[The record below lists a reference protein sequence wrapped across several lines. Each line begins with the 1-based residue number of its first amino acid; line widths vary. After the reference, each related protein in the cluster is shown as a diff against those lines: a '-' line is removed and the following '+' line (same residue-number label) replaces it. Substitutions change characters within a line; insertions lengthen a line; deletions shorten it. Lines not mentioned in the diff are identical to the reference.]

1 MFARMRETGAFA
13 VLLSAISVVS
23 PAASAQSAADFYG
36 GKNLTLIVAAGS
48 GGTYAV
54 YARLLARHWKK
65 YIPGQPN
72 IVVQHMPG
80 GGGIKAA
87 GYLHNVAPRDG
98 SVIGMPLQTVAAAQV
113 LRPKAA
119 KYDVR
124 RWQWIGNMTVLR
136 NTVAVWHTSGVA
148 TIADARNK
156 QVVIGSTGRGG
167 DMFMVPK
174 LANEMLGTRFKIV
187 LGYRGIRDV
196 DKAIEGGEAQGR
208 AGSWLSWKLSHAD
221 WVKQGKVRQ
230 LFQVGFTRAR
240 DLPDVPLMQELATNE
255 TDRKVIEFFGLTT
268 QIARSVIAL
277 PDTPPYLVSALRT
290 SFDKAMADKDLAA
303 EAAARGVPLEPMG
316 WKDVQEAA
324 LRTANV
330 DPAILAHMR
339 AALARK

>member
-1 MFARMRETGAFA
+1 MIFRRYEFGALA
-13 VLLSAISVVS
+13 VLLGIAPLASST
-23 PAASAQSAADFYG
+23 AAAQSAADFYG
-36 GKNLTLIVAAGS
+36 GKDLKLIVAAGS

-87 GYLHNVAPRDG
+87 GYLHNAAPRDG

-119 KYDVR
+119 KHDVR
-124 RWQWIGNMTVLR
+124 KWQWIGNMTVLR
-136 NTVAVWHTSGVA
+136 NTVAVWQGSGV
-148 TIADARNK
+148 TSVADARNRP
-156 QVVIGSTGRGG
+156 VVIGSTGRGG

-174 LANEMLGTRFKIV
+174 LANEMLGTKFKIV

-221 WVKQGKVRQ
+221 WVKQGKIRQ
-230 LFQVGFTRAR
+230 LFQVGSTRAK
-240 DLPDVPLMQELATNE
+240 DLPNVPLMQELAKNDM
-255 TDRKVIEFFGLTT
+255 DRKVIEFFGLTT
-268 QIARSVIAL
+268 QIARSVFAL
-277 PDTPPYLVSALRT
+277 PDTPSYLVAALRT
-290 SFDKAMADKDLAA
+290 SFDKAMADKGLAA
-303 EAAARGVPLEPMG
+303 EAAKRGVPLEPMG
-316 WKDVQEAA
+316 WKEVQEAA

-330 DPAILAHMR
+330 DPAVLAHMR
-339 AALARK
+339 AALAK